1 MSTNSR
7 IGILIPSSDPTSSID
22 SAQIRS
28 IYCHWDGYPS
38 HMGLTLHQNYGT
50 VDLVNELLDKGDASL
65 IELNGE
71 SEHYMH
77 SEGGHDADLM
87 TLDHFTNHFLE
98 RYNYIA
104 MPQEDGTVEW
114 IVCEPPNNSY
124 GNPEHP
130 RRSSVQFE
138 LVVNELLKNS
148 DYPNLSTD
156 ELQILYM
163 DRDRI
168 ERISPSVLGTAYQAA
183 VQSLNLD
190 PRVEGIHKG
199 HGTRMKVMAD
209 KCPIAR

>member
-50 VDLVNELLDKGDASL
+50 VDLVNELLDRGDASL

-104 MPQEDGTVEW
+104 MPQGGGLVEW

-130 RRSSVQFE
+130 RRSSVQFR
-138 LVVNELLKNS
+138 LVINEILTDDNN
-148 DYPNLSTD
+148 YPSLSTD

-163 DRDRI
+163 DRNRI

-183 VQSLNLD
+183 IQSLHNAS
-190 PRVEGIHKG
+190 
-199 HGTRMKVMAD
+199 GTRMKVLQE
-209 KCPIAR
+209 KIKNVV

>member
-7 IGILIPSSDPTSSID
+7 IGILIPALDPNSSID
-22 SAQIRS
+22 TAEIRS

-38 HMGLTLHQNYGT
+38 HMGLTLHRNFRT
-50 VDLVNELLDKGDASL
+50 VDLVQELLDKGDARL
-65 IELNGE
+65 IELDGE

-87 TLDHFTNHFLE
+87 PLDHFTNHFLE

-114 IVCEPPNNSY
+114 IVCEPP
-124 GNPEHP
+124 EK
-130 RRSSVQFE
+130 RMSVQFQ
-138 LVVNELLKNS
+138 LMVNRILGDG
-148 DYPNLSTD
+148 DYPQLSTD

-168 ERISPSVLGTAYQAA
+168 ERISPSVLGTMYQAA
-183 VQSLNLD
+183 VQSLHNAS
-190 PRVEGIHKG
+190 
-199 HGTRMKVMAD
+199 GTRMKKVLD
-209 KCPIAR
+209 KVSNAV